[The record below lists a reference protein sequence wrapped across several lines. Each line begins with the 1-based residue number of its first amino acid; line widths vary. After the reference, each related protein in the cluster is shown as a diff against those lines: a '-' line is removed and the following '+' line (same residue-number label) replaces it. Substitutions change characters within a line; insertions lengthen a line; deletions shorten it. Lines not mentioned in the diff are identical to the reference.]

1 MREVIFNRASKF
13 DREPTADVRPS
24 RDRHVAVMPAAAQ
37 RCPRVGECS
46 QARGLWRNA
55 KGYTFCWLT
64 LCTAATVECS
74 QVLRSFHFHFRP
86 RAVGSG
92 TTSVTALLK
101 NTGSVPPALFT
112 VNRHQVLA
120 VLSRD
125 RSHLRDRTG

>member
-1 MREVIFNRASKF
+1 LAQREGVCFLLALC
-13 DREPTADVRPS
+13 
-24 RDRHVAVMPAAAQ
+24 AAA
-37 RCPRVGECS
+37 
-46 QARGLWRNA
+46 A
-55 KGYTFCWLT
+55 
-64 LCTAATVECS
+64 VECS

-92 TTSVTALLK
+92 TTSVTVLLK

>member
-24 RDRHVAVMPAAAQ
+24 QDCLAAVMPAAAQ

-46 QARGLWRNA
+46 QARGLRWRNA
-55 KGYTFCWLT
+55 KVYVLLA
-64 LCTAATVECS
+64 LCAAATVECS